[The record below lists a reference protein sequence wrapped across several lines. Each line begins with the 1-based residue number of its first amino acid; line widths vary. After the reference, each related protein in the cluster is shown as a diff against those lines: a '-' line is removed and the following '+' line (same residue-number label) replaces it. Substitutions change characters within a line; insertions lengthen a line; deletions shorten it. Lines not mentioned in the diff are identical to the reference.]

1 MPLRGVRLQG
11 QTYVRVDDVVNMLR
25 RSALKYI
32 TSLPGNHY
40 ASATAA
46 GIGSE
51 ATRIENIFKDWADKP
66 DHVEFKR
73 R

>member
-1 MPLRGVRLQG
+1 MPLRGIRLQG

-25 RSALKYI
+25 KSALKYV
-32 TSLPGNHY
+32 TTLPGNNY

-51 ATRIENIFKDWADKP
+51 ATRIENAFKDWSNKA
-66 DHVEFKR
+66 DHVEFKNR
-73 R
+73 